1 MARHKKTKQM
11 FRNVLCFFSG
21 GGLPS
26 LCRGRF
32 FFLAFQGLIS
42 FLGVGVGFPSLCEG
56 CLSCSELWLP
66 LASCG
71 WNACCFL
78 LAAGLAF
85 LLWAGGGGLPS
96 LGKRSGLLSPFSAPS
111 KKLNGSVMYRTDV
124 RYVVRCRLQH
134 TILYNCW
141 LVVLCS
147 EWRVRVFLKKK
158 TATVGWVVAH
168 PVRRL
173 YTRFLSAFRRDQCS
187 ICSFQWT
194 ADLCYRAGK
203 NVSVQCALEQSHDT
217 GMPDVQGKIIDSFQ
231 KCSWGHFRA
240 HREAAASG

>member
-1 MARHKKTKQM
+1 M
-11 FRNVLCFFSG
+11 FRNFLCFFSG

-32 FFLAFQGLIS
+32 FLLAFQGLIS
-42 FLGVGVGFPSLCEG
+42 FLGVGVGFPSMCEG

-85 LLWAGGGGLPS
+85 LLWAGGSGLPS
-96 LGKRSGLLSPFSAPS
+96 LGERSGLPSPFSAPS
-111 KKLNGSVMYRTDV
+111 KKLNGSAMHRTDV
-124 RYVVRCRLQH
+124 RDVVGCRLQH

-158 TATVGWVVAH
+158 NCDCWMGSRASCPNPDATNAVSVLFSGQRISVTVLE
-168 PVRRL
+168 R
-173 YTRFLSAFRRDQCS
+173 TSAF
-187 ICSFQWT
+187 
-194 ADLCYRAGK
+194 
-203 NVSVQCALEQSHDT
+203 SVLWNSHVT
-217 GMPDVQGKIIDSFQ
+217 RVCTMCKA
-231 KCSWGHFRA
+231 K
-240 HREAAASG
+240 

>member
-1 MARHKKTKQM
+1 MARHKKTKHM
-11 FRNVLCFFSG
+11 FRNVLCFLLVVVF
-21 GGLPS
+21 P
-26 LCRGRF
+26 LC
-32 FFLAFQGLIS
+32 
-42 FLGVGVGFPSLCEG
+42 VEVGFSFLCEG

-96 LGKRSGLLSPFSAPS
+96 LGERSGLPSPFSAPS

-124 RYVVRCRLQH
+124 RYVVGCRLQH

-147 EWRVRVFLKKK
+147 EWRVRVSLE
-158 TATVGWVVAH
+158 TATVGWLIAH
-168 PVRRL
+168 LVRIP
-173 YTRFLSAFRRDQCS
+173 T
-187 ICSFQWT
+187 
-194 ADLCYRAGK
+194 
-203 NVSVQCALEQSHDT
+203 
-217 GMPDVQGKIIDSFQ
+217 
-231 KCSWGHFRA
+231 
-240 HREAAASG
+240 